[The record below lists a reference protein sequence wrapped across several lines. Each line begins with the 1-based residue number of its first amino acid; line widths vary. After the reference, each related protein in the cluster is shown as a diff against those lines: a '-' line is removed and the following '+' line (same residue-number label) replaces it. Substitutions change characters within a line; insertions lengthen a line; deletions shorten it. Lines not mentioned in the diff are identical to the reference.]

1 MKNLVLK
8 EILIENFKGCKQSR
22 HYFGLNTMIFGSNAS
37 GKTTVFDALT
47 WLLFNKDSLGNT
59 KFNIRPLDKNG
70 NLVDNVEIKV
80 EATFSIDGK
89 DKILTKVQK
98 QNWST
103 KRGTSEKELK
113 GNVNSYEADGY
124 PKSEKEF
131 KEIVDGIIKE
141 DVFQML
147 TNPMYFLSLP
157 WKDQRANLMKFIE
170 DMKDLEL
177 ALSDVRFSDLID
189 DLEKASSVEDI
200 LKKYQKM
207 LKSWKDK
214 SIELPV
220 RIDELERQKVDVDV
234 AEKELEKNLVKEQL
248 ESNLSKQKSQTG
260 VFEKIKE
267 YTEEIAKLQIE
278 LNGIVEKANREL
290 CEKKQNVR
298 KRLDSVG
305 NEIHLL
311 ERKIARNNEELTSQ
325 QNLLNSRLS
334 MIKEVQNE
342 FRELQDRKFDENS
355 LFCKLCGQPLPLTE
369 RESLKADYENK
380 RTEELNKITQ
390 RGTELNEKIKNGR
403 TVIEQLTKEISEEKE
418 KLETLTDEYN
428 KVLEEEKSIV
438 ANENTEQSEEY
449 LTLSKQIEHKKNE
462 LSEMSDVDKAKTAL
476 KNEEIS
482 LRDQILSIEK
492 EISKAETNDQLQERI
507 EELRLEQK
515 EVAQKVADQEKMV
528 FLVEEF
534 IRFKMAKFSKAINQK
549 FDGICFKL
557 FENQINGGLKE
568 CCECTI
574 NGVPYT
580 SLNNGHRIVAG
591 LKIIKALQELY
602 GVMAP
607 VIVDNAE
614 SVNEFNIPTMNCQT
628 ILLVVTNEKEI
639 KVEVR

>member
-1 MKNLVLK
+1 MQNLVLK

-22 HYFGLNTMIFGSNAS
+22 HSFGLNTMIFGANAS

-89 DKILTKVQK
+89 EKVLTKVQK

-147 TNPMYFLSLP
+147 TNPMYFLLLP

-170 DMKDLEL
+170 DMTDLEL

-248 ESNLSKQKSQTG
+248 ESNLSKQKSQIG

-278 LNGIVEKANREL
+278 LNGIVEKANREF

-369 RESLKADYENK
+369 RESLRADYENK

-403 TVIEQLTKEISEEKE
+403 TIIEQLTKEISEEKE

-438 ANENTEQSEEY
+438 ANENIEQSEEY

-476 KNEEIS
+476 KNEEIG
-482 LRDQILSIEK
+482 LRDQIFLIEK

-534 IRFKMAKFSKAINQK
+534 IRFKMDKFSQSINRK

-574 NGVPYT
+574 NGVPYS